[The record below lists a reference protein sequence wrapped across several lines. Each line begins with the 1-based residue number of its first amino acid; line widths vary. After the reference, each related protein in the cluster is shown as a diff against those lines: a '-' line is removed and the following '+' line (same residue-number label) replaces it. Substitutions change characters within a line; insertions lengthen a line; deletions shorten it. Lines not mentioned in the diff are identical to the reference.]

1 MDKMSENQQP
11 GEVVLDRQRD
21 KTATPKQYRVILL
34 NDDYTTME
42 FVIAVLEEVFQKN
55 PAEAF
60 RLMMQV
66 HTQGNA
72 VCGIYTYEVAET
84 KVADVRD
91 RAGNE
96 GFPSQANIEE
106 DR

>member
-1 MDKMSENQQP
+1 MPDIYRKQDSGVREDLKSRTDKP
-11 GEVVLDRQRD
+11 KLFRVL
-21 KTATPKQYRVILL
+21 LH

-72 VCGIYTYEVAET
+72 VCGVYTYEVAET

-96 GFPSQANIEE
+96 GFPLQANIEE

>member
-1 MDKMSENQQP
+1 MDKMNEDRQP
-11 GEVVLDRQRD
+11 GEVVLDRQQD

-66 HTQGNA
+66 HTQGGA
-72 VCGIYTYEVAET
+72 VCGVYTYEVAET
-84 KVADVRD
+84 KIANVRD

-96 GFPSQANIEE
+96 GFPLQARIEE